1 MSKNREDTF
10 SILLLKTSNDLERPI
25 YFISVAYTADEV
37 EYRWLEG
44 NSIVVGA

>member
-1 MSKNREDTF
+1 MSNNRDTF
-10 SILLLKTSNDLERPI
+10 SILQLKNSNDLERPT